1 MTMQSSCCGGVAADN
16 KWFMQEIE
24 VNIMFAESMEIMN
37 LIWWVINLEISVTQE
52 DDPAAPAAAF

>member
-1 MTMQSSCCGGVAADN
+1 
-16 KWFMQEIE
+16 
-24 VNIMFAESMEIMN
+24 MEIMN